1 MAFPLS
7 GKEKKRCSMIPYI
20 ELMVSLNKNKWK
32 EKQVLEKIVLFIQS
46 VGGTQYLE
54 LGTAVNRI
62 TYFLLLRSKRLNEFL
77 CQHIPLFQERSCL
90 QHRLIHNFRFALSVS
105 FCRKA
110 IFGNTSFNQIAN
122 NRFRTSLRK
131 TLIVSVISFIVTMSS
146 KLDGY
151 IRVINKAI
159 SSSSAVV
166 DAGVRSAR
174 SNS

>member
-1 MAFPLS
+1 MQHD
-7 GKEKKRCSMIPYI
+7 
-20 ELMVSLNKNKWK
+20 SLYRINVIFNKNKWK
-32 EKQVLEKIVLFIQS
+32 EEQVFEKIVLFIQS

-62 TYFLLLRSKRLNEFL
+62 TYFLLLRSKCLNEFL

-151 IRVINKAI
+151 IRVIVQQSDQFVKR
-159 SSSSAVV
+159 SSRCRGKVCPV
-166 DAGVRSAR
+166 EFIENILD
-174 SNS
+174 